1 MNAAHHKR
9 VKSDVPESSHKAVG
23 NVKNSLN
30 TIPLK
35 SKMAKKNNISNP

>member
-9 VKSDVPESSHKAVG
+9 VKSDVPESSNKASS

-35 SKMAKKNNISNP
+35 ARWLLRKII